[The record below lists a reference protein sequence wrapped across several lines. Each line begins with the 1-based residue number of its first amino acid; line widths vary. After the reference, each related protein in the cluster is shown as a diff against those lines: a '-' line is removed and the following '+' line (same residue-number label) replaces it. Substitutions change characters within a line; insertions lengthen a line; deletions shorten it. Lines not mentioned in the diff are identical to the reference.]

1 MVTVNIFEYASGGGF
16 QGRRIPQGILCEGYS
31 MLKTAAEDFHA
42 AGYTVRCLLDSRL
55 GSLRSD
61 LAAVDDV
68 VEVSPDDS
76 SSSVQDVFVKT
87 LYRSELSL
95 VIAPETGGVL
105 SSLIRLAEGSPST
118 SLNSAS
124 QTVDAASDKALLSEL
139 LRRNGI
145 AVPETRCLS
154 TDDSLEKVMDAYL
167 GFSGSAVVVKP
178 VDGVSCESSYLV
190 SSCAELI
197 AAFKSLSGNRSV
209 RRFIVQRFV
218 EGLPASVSLIS
229 NGREARPVALNLQ
242 RVSLNQPSA
251 KASSYKG
258 GLTPLHH
265 PDEEK
270 ALQVAQRAVQMFKG
284 LKGYVGVDLVL
295 SPDGPVV
302 LEVNPRLTV
311 SYVGLRQVLKQGLAE
326 PMVMAALSG
335 VLPASFETTG
345 FSVFSK
351 LLSTSA
357 KTKVDCCSRV
367 MCPSVKVDGA
377 ELAETLLV
385 SWRAGEAEA
394 LRLLPA
400 QERTAVEACRK

>member
-42 AGYTVRCLLDSRL
+42 AGYTVRCLLDSQL

-61 LAAVDDV
+61 LAAVDDII
-68 VEVSPDDS
+68 EVSPDS
-76 SSSVQDVFVKT
+76 SSSVQDVFAKT
-87 LYRSELSL
+87 LHRSELSL

-118 SLNSAS
+118 SLNAAS
-124 QTVDAASDKALLSEL
+124 QAVDAASDKALLSEL

-154 TDDSLEKVMDAYL
+154 TDDSLAKVIDTYL
-167 GFSGSAVVVKP
+167 GFSGSDVVVKP
-178 VDGVSCESSYLV
+178 VDGVSCESVSLV
-190 SSCAELI
+190 SSRAEMN
-197 AAFKSLSGNRSV
+197 AAFKNLYANRSV

-218 EGLPASVSLIS
+218 EGLSASVSLIS

-242 RVSLNQPSA
+242 RVSLNPPSA
-251 KASSYKG
+251 RASSYNG

-265 PDEEK
+265 PDAEK

-284 LKGYVGVDLVL
+284 LRGYVGVDLVL
-295 SPDGPVV
+295 SPNGPVV

-351 LLSTSA
+351 LSSTSV
-357 KTKVDCCSRV
+357 KTKVDSCSRV
-367 MCPSVKVDGA
+367 MCPPVKVDGVD
-377 ELAETLLV
+377 LAKTLLV

-400 QERTAVEACRK
+400 QERTAVEEACRK